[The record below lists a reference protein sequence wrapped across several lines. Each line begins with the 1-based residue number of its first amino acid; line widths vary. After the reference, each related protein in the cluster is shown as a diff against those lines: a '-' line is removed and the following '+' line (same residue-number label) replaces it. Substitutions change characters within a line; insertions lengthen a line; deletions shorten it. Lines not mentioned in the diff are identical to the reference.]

1 MQYDFKEII
10 FNTVDKLFYLA
21 INLDRATKVKYLRLS
36 DINKI
41 KSKIIEAI
49 GKFEENID
57 KKIEK
62 EFFYRPDDY

>member
-1 MQYDFKEII
+1 M
-10 FNTVDKLFYLA
+10 
-21 INLDRATKVKYLRLS
+21 INLDRATKAKYLRLS